1 MDILVTKS
9 EGKYSIALS
18 GLYAD
23 DFQAFVSI
31 LEQSGTPQFEAAA
44 AVVRE
49 QGTRESAYYEVET
62 QRDRPYVES
71 INRVIE
77 DFDEARRYAR
87 EQAQLDGVRQ
97 VVIWDDRDNLVD
109 TFTGEV
115 D

>member
-9 EGKYSIALS
+9 EGKYSVALS

-31 LEQSGTPQFEAAA
+31 LEKSDTPQFEAAA

-49 QGTRESAYYEVET
+49 QSAYYEVET
-62 QRDRPYVES
+62 QRDKPYVES
-71 INRVIE
+71 ICRTVE
-77 DFDEARRYAR
+77 DLDEARRYAR